1 MDPSMPGGHKAAMST
16 HQEPSLVR
24 LESRMASKG
33 ASPRK
38 EGPVSV
44 IELPISMAEPI
55 ANDEWSPHPS
65 NLGERDGWRVIDGD

>member
-1 MDPSMPGGHKAAMST
+1 MGPSMPGGHKAAMST

-33 ASPRK
+33 VSLRE

-44 IELPISMAEPI
+44 IELPILVAEPI
-55 ANDEWSPHPS
+55 AIDEWSPSPPNH
-65 NLGERDGWRVIDGD
+65 G